1 VVERQL
7 LNIIERQSSLFHVTD
22 LIAQSQQLL
31 RIDTHRD
38 AVMDGILTD
47 CMVLGRTTGPHKFSA
62 NVMSSNISGSSGHFL
77 HFRPAGTR
85 QYVTIK
91 AKFGKGRR

>member
-1 VVERQL
+1 MVERQL